1 MDHPGN
7 RYLGTMRD
15 DEIRRYLRERNPWW
29 LAAATGGDPTV
40 WARHDPVLMGAEA
53 TEVGYTPTLVNDV
66 APPMLVVV
74 RGPRR
79 VGKSV
84 MVKRRILDWCSSDQ
98 VGPGRVVYASGDGMR
113 AADLRRLFTLARELA
128 PSDGPLYWVVD
139 EISAIDG
146 WASIVKELRDNTALA
161 HDAVVLTGSSA
172 FDLDE
177 ARKALG
183 PGRTRT
189 DWPFRVMLPMSFRD
203 VARAYDVELPEVPH
217 FQLHELQSQEAKGA
231 LQQLSPCVHLLDL
244 AWQRYLESGGFP
256 RAVSEHVKSAGV
268 SAEFLHDVRSWV
280 MDDLQLDHSPEVV
293 MDMLDQLQRRVTSPL
308 NVTSTSESLGLSRDV
323 LSARMNRLTRTFAAS
338 WCHQIDEDGSRVTGS
353 QSKLYLVDP
362 LLSWLPFRSGE
373 SKREP
378 SFTSLTEQQLA
389 IACARSVDSLVRG
402 RFVDGTAIGYRRTG
416 SGNEV
421 DFGAL
426 PIRVGGSWVS
436 TTPLESK
443 WVSKGHWGE
452 ARVINGVY
460 KRGIIATKDV
470 LDTTREDVW
479 AVPAPCVALML
490 SDNTKLSA
498 KLG

>member
-1 MDHPGN
+1 
-7 RYLGTMRD
+7 MRD

-29 LAAATGGDPTV
+29 LAAATGAAPTA
-40 WARHDPVLMGAEA
+40 WASNDPVLMEAET
-53 TEVGYTPTLVNDV
+53 TEVGYSPTLVSDV
-66 APPMLVVV
+66 VPPMLVVV

-84 MVKRRILDWCSSDQ
+84 MVKRRILDWCASDQ

-128 PSDGPLYWVVD
+128 PADGPLYWVID

-146 WASIVKELRDNTALA
+146 WSSIVKELRDNTALA

-203 VARAYDVELPEVPH
+203 VTRAYGLELPDVPQ
-217 FQLHELQSQEAKGA
+217 FQPHDLQSTKAKET
-231 LQQLSPCVHLLDL
+231 LQQLSPFVHLVDL

-256 RAVSEHVKSAGV
+256 RAVSEYLSTSSV
-268 SAEFLHDVRSWV
+268 SDAFLHDVRSWV

-293 MDMLDQLQRRVTSPL
+293 MDMLDQLQRRLTSPL

-323 LSARMNRLTRTFAAS
+323 LAARLNRLTRTFAGS
-338 WCHQIDEDGSRVTGS
+338 WCHQVDENGRRVSGS

-373 SKREP
+373 SRREP
-378 SFTSLTEQQLA
+378 SFTALTEQQLG
-389 IACARSVDSLVRG
+389 IACARSVDGIARG
-402 RFVDGTAIGYRRTG
+402 RFVDGAAIGYRRTG

-426 PIRVGGSWVS
+426 PLRVGGAWVS
-436 TTPLESK
+436 TTPVESK

-452 ARVINGVY
+452 SRVINGVY
-460 KRGIIATKDV
+460 GRGVIATKDV
-470 LDTTREDVW
+470 LDLTRDDVW

-490 SDNTKLSA
+490 SEETGSLARRYS
-498 KLG
+498 